1 MPEAFDQLIINAQ
14 KAEELSNQ
22 VKTWMADNITEEEF
36 PSEAKKLNRISREL
50 RSVQRAAGKRP
61 SIFLFGASQ
70 VGKSYLVHNIA
81 KHPGSGRCEV
91 CIGNGQRV
99 DFIDAINPPGG
110 GTESTGISTRFRV
123 GADPVDADFPF
134 EAKLFNTV
142 DVAAIA
148 VNSYFN
154 DLATGMALSEGEV
167 EAWMHRART
176 HSQDELQPGLDEDA
190 FAYFIEYCE
199 SSYSNQANIAT
210 LKRLGYFEVVRDVMP
225 FLTMDERL
233 QGLSFLWGGLPF
245 WTEFVDRMWRALA
258 SIGYLPTVTL
268 PVHSVVSADSLINVK
283 LMDELLGGGGEAIRL
298 KNGQSIPRSELAF
311 LIRELELVLPN
322 EVANELGDCLKMADL
337 VDFPGARSR
346 LPLDLAVLQSTSAED
361 QKNQT
366 LCIRRGK
373 VAYLFDL
380 YNQELEIGCLLL
392 CMDDGQPEVQTI
404 PRLIQNWVHR
414 NVGEDAIARK
424 AFTGDLAGTLLQH
437 EVSFPERVT
446 SLFAV
451 LTKFNR
457 SMMPNE
463 GNSVFDPTSEN
474 ERIRGRFQA
483 NFTNWLQKDPNDKW
497 LDNWDGQHFQN
508 VYPVRDPAHSKNM
521 FEGYEE
527 HGKETGYVFGA
538 EEKLNK
544 MGQVFIGSDAVGKR
558 IASPQSVWSQL
569 TRPNKTGI
577 EELMHNVAPAAHPA
591 LKLSQVKTLLVK
603 SIQELH
609 AIASKHHIA
618 GDLDEEL
625 SKARELGADT
635 RLLLAR
641 FRMSSHRKKLI
652 SLIASMSCTNELGMR
667 AYSQTYLNDQGKSA
681 SNPAINLGLS
691 WLEFADSLGVVLEG
705 DESPANEIATAM
717 GMDEAALR
725 DWMKQKN
732 ITIAVSQKSNDVAR
746 QERHE
751 LFGRRL
757 IAAWIT
763 DVSEW
768 LNEDYARLHGW
779 QPDEQEFVKSY
790 VHSLVEGRVRS
801 NIQSSISQGVMAD
814 FAQPQPSEAM
824 AWHAATVSSRI
835 INQYVSSFGLQM
847 ESVPVPASQ
856 DAVLRRAGQS
866 SYWHA
871 WTTNLQKSFE
881 ENIRHQFNAPDADKV
896 ESNRAL
902 GDLIGKIT
910 AITEQTAV

>member
-1 MPEAFDQLIINAQ
+1 MPEAFDQLIINAKQ
-14 KAEELSNQ
+14 AEELSSQ
-22 VKTWMADNITEEEF
+22 VRTWMADNITEEEF
-36 PSEAKKLNRISREL
+36 PSESKKLNRISREL

-70 VGKSYLVHNIA
+70 VGKSYLVHNLA
-81 KHPGSGRCEV
+81 KHPDSGRCEV

-123 GADPVDADFPF
+123 GAEPVDADFPF

-148 VNSYFN
+148 VNSFFN
-154 DLATGMALSEGEV
+154 DLATGMELLEGEV
-167 EAWMHRART
+167 AAWMNQVKSHVK
-176 HSQDELQPGLDEDA
+176 DEPQPGMDEDA

-199 SSYSNQANIAT
+199 SRYSNQSNIAN
-210 LKRLGYFEVVRDVMP
+210 LKRIGYFEVVRNAMP
-225 FLTMDERL
+225 FLTMDQRL

-245 WTEFVDRMWRALA
+245 WTEFVARMWRALA
-258 SIGYLPTVTL
+258 SIGYPYTLAL
-268 PVHSVVSADSLINVK
+268 PVDSVVSSNSLINVK
-283 LMDELLGGGGEAIRL
+283 LMDELLAGGGEAIRL
-298 KNGQSIPRSELAF
+298 QNGQSIPRSELAF

-322 EVANELGDCLKMADL
+322 EVAHDLGGCLEKADL

-346 LPLDLAVLQSTSAED
+346 LPLDLAVLQSTSVED

-414 NVGEDAIARK
+414 NVGEDASARM
-424 AFTGDLAGTLLQH
+424 AFSGDLARTLKKKN
-437 EVSFPERVT
+437 VSFPERVT
-446 SLFAV
+446 SLFSV

-463 GNSVFDPTSEN
+463 GNSVFDSTSEN

-497 LDNWDGQHFQN
+497 LDNWDGQPFQN
-508 VYPVRDPAHSKNM
+508 VYPVRDPAHSRNM

-527 HGKETGYVFGA
+527 HGTETGYVFGA

-544 MGQVFIGSDAVGKR
+544 MGQVFIGSDAVSER

-577 EELMHNVAPAAHPA
+577 EELMNNVSPAAHPA

-625 SKARELGADT
+625 TKARELGADT
-635 RLLLAR
+635 RLLLAG
-641 FRMSSHRKKLI
+641 FRMPSDRKRLV
-652 SLIASMSCTNELGMR
+652 SLMESMSCTTELGMR
-667 AYSQTYLNDQGKSA
+667 AYSQAYLNDQGKSE
-681 SNPAINLGLS
+681 INAAVDLGMS
-691 WLEFADSLGVVLEG
+691 WPEFADSLGVVLVG

-725 DWMKQKN
+725 DWMKRKN
-732 ITIAVSQKSNDVAR
+732 ITIAVSHKSTDVTR
-746 QERHE
+746 PERHE

-779 QPDEQEFVKSY
+779 QPNEQDFVKSY
-790 VHSLVEGRVRS
+790 VHSLIEGRMRS
-801 NIQSSISQGVMAD
+801 NIQSSISQAVMAD

-824 AWHAATVSSRI
+824 AWHAATVSSRV
-835 INQYVSSFGLQM
+835 INQYVSSFGLQL
-847 ESVPVPASQ
+847 ESLPVPESQ
-856 DAVLRRAGQS
+856 DAVQRRTGQS

-902 GDLIGKIT
+902 GDLIGKIS